1 MNAIYGQVVQEVEVV
16 AEVAEISG
24 EQDFRHGAVQLVISG
39 LDRVTPILI
48 QGSNQRGFIHLHPF
62 CPRLRQFVQ
71 QLLIDGQQAFEQVE
85 AVRIILALAEP
96 EVSDGADDNGF
107 DAFHA
112 ERLRFLNLIK
122 QTLRVEFEL
131 GVLVEFGNDV
141 VIVAVKPLGHLAS
154 GHASALVDGTA
165 TTRGTEKRIQLVATA
180 FISAFRQI
188 AEGDAHIEDVVIQR
202 EIADRHMVKTGLI
215 LPVARAQ
222 GFRHLLQLGGG
233 AFAFPVGFE
242 GKFQFAFGAD
252 ARETKVVDGCHTFSE
267 SFG

>member
-1 MNAIYGQVVQEVEVV
+1 MQEVEVV

-24 EQDFRHGAVQLVISG
+24 EQDFRHGTVQLVISG

-48 QGSNQRGFIHLHPF
+48 QSGDQRGFIHLHPF
-62 CPRLRQFVQ
+62 RPRLRQFVQ
-71 QLLIDGQQAFEQVE
+71 QLLIDRQQAFEQVE

-96 EVSDGADDNGF
+96 EVSDGADDDGF

-112 ERLRFLNLIK
+112 ERLRFLDLIK
-122 QTLRVEFEL
+122 QTLRIEFEL
-131 GVLVEFGNDV
+131 GVLIEFGNDV
-141 VIVAVKPLGHLAS
+141 VIVAVEPLGHLAS

-165 TTRGTEKRIQLVATA
+165 AARGTEERIQLVATA
-180 FISAFRQI
+180 FIGALRQI
-188 AEGDAHIEDVVIQR
+188 AEGDAHVEDVVIQR

-222 GFRHLLQLGGG
+222 GFRDLLQFSGG

-242 GKFQFAFGAD
+242 GKFQFTFGAD
-252 ARETKVVDGCHTFSE
+252 ARETKIVDGCHTFSE

>member
-1 MNAIYGQVVQEVEVV
+1 M
-16 AEVAEISG
+16 
-24 EQDFRHGAVQLVISG
+24 
-39 LDRVTPILI
+39 
-48 QGSNQRGFIHLHPF
+48 
-62 CPRLRQFVQ
+62 RQFVQ
-71 QLLIDGQQAFEQVE
+71 QLFIDRQQTFEQIE
-85 AVRIILALAEP
+85 AVAVVLALAEP

-112 ERLRFLNLIK
+112 ECLRFLNLIQ
-122 QTLRVEFEL
+122 QTLRVELEL

-141 VIVAVKPLGHLAS
+141 VIVAVEPLGHLAG
-154 GHASALVDGTA
+154 GHTSALVDGA
-165 TTRGTEKRIQLVATA
+165 AAARGTEKRIQLVATA
-180 FISAFRQI
+180 FISALWQI
-188 AEGDAHIEDVVIQR
+188 AEGDAHVEDVVIQG

-222 GFRHLLQLGGG
+222 GFCHLLQFSGS

-252 ARETKVVDGCHTFSE
+252 ARKTKVVDGCHTFSE